1 MDNFEI
7 GFEPFLFLTDEIG
20 SLEQAAS
27 VSEKVVEDNEE
38 ESNRINELWS
48 PPKFK
53 ADVSKVDNKR
63 YLLKYD
69 DQLQLLLARYDQPKP
84 LSEARSISQKLRYQ
98 NDLHTF
104 MAPNSYV
111 NTSQPDLLS
120 LSERERLIETRYDTP
135 KLKRNRSYVE
145 MRNIVRCRK
154 SSQSTTNDSFDDN
167 NNEMPCNRATI
178 NDNLNFNDLDKL
190 LNTDKEISFQF
201 SSVNN
206 LNQRLTNETK
216 C

>member
-1 MDNFEI
+1 MNFFQTFI
-7 GFEPFLFLTDEIG
+7 FETDEI
-20 SLEQAAS
+20 STLDSAS
-27 VSEKVVEDNEE
+27 AGEKLIVDTEE
-38 ESNRINELWS
+38 ESNRLNELWS
-48 PPKFK
+48 TPKFK
-53 ADVSKVDNKR
+53 TDVSKVDNKK

-69 DQLQLLLARYDQPKP
+69 DQLQLLLARYDQPKA

-104 MAPNSYV
+104 MPPNSYV

-120 LSERERLIETRYDTP
+120 TSDRERLIETRYDTP

-145 MRNIVRCRK
+145 MRNIARCRNA
-154 SSQSTTNDSFDDN
+154 SQSTTNGSFDDN

-201 SSVNN
+201 SSLNN
-206 LNQRLTNETK
+206 LNQRLTMNETK

>member
-1 MDNFEI
+1 MESTSAVNDK
-7 GFEPFLFLTDEIG
+7 
-20 SLEQAAS
+20 S
-27 VSEKVVEDNEE
+27 VDDDEE
-38 ESNRINELWS
+38 ESTRLNDLWTT
-48 PPKFK
+48 PKFK
-53 ADVSKVDNKR
+53 TDVSKVDNKK

-84 LSEARSISQKLRYQ
+84 LAEARSISQKLRYQ
-98 NDLHTF
+98 NDMHTF
-104 MAPNSYV
+104 MPPNSYV

-120 LSERERLIETRYDTP
+120 ASDRERLVDSRYDTP

-145 MRNIVRCRK
+145 MRNIARCRK

-167 NNEMPCNRATI
+167 NNEMPCNRLTI
-178 NDNLNFNDLDKL
+178 NENLDFNDLDKL

-201 SSVNN
+201 SSLNN
-206 LNQRLTNETK
+206 LNQRLTTNETK